1 MKWYQENFVN
11 RRDWILDN
19 LADLKMSYEEI
30 VVVLF
35 IDFFNSNNINITLE
49 LLAAKTNSSKEDIN
63 KIISILCAKNYL
75 DIKAVDKHIV
85 FDLSKLFESEYGKEK
100 EVLKNDL
107 NQIFETEFQRPL
119 SNDEFTK
126 LNQWL
131 KIYDKKKII
140 MSLRKASMYQKLN
153 FAYIEKIL
161 ENS

>member
-1 MKWYQENFVN
+1 MKWYKENFVN

-19 LADLKMSYEEI
+19 LDNLKMSFEEI
-30 VVVLF
+30 VIVLL
-35 IDFFNSNNINITLE
+35 IDFFNSNHINITLE
-49 LLAAKTNSSKEDIN
+49 LLANKANCSKEEVN
-63 KIISILCAKNYL
+63 KIISTLCAKNYL
-75 DIKAVDKHIV
+75 DIKAVDKNIV
-85 FDLSKLFESEYGKEK
+85 FDLSKLFEAEYGKDK
-100 EVLKNDL
+100 DVLKNDL
-107 NQIFETEFQRPL
+107 NQIFENEFQRPL

-140 MSLRKASMYQKLN
+140 QSLRKASMYQKLN

>member
-1 MKWYQENFVN
+1 MYKRQ
-11 RRDWILDN
+11 
-19 LADLKMSYEEI
+19 
-30 VVVLF
+30 
-35 IDFFNSNNINITLE
+35 
-49 LLAAKTNSSKEDIN
+49 
-63 KIISILCAKNYL
+63 
-75 DIKAVDKHIV
+75 V

>member
-1 MKWYQENFVN
+1 MATLPYWNNGEVISSDKLNSMVASIIAG
-11 RRDWILDN
+11 DP
-19 LADLKMSYEEI
+19 LAVK
-30 VVVLF
+30 V
-35 IDFFNSNNINITLE
+35 SNAT
-49 LLAAKTNSSKEDIN
+49 
-63 KIISILCAKNYL
+63 
-75 DIKAVDKHIV
+75 
-85 FDLSKLFESEYGKEK
+85 
-100 EVLKNDL
+100 KNDL

>member
-30 VVVLF
+30 VVVLL

-140 MSLRKASMYQKLN
+140 MSLRKARMYQKLN